1 MAFSTALSCF
11 NNSSRRSA
19 AVFLSDLSRFLLS
32 LLLLLPT
39 SVLFRCSDLIL
50 SAEVVFLTLDDKLL
64 SFDPPDAGSVASDD
78 DADILLEELSPSLPN
93 FSKTDLL
100 AGLVGLEDFK
110 VILICLG
117 GGSGGDLGSV
127 GGGADEGGGAGRLLG
142 DDEDVWWWWWW
153 CL

>member
-11 NNSSRRSA
+11 NSSSRRSA
-19 AVFLSDLSRFLLS
+19 ADFLSDLSRFLS
-32 LLLLLPT
+32 LLLLLPPLFAP

-50 SAEVVFLTLDDKLL
+50 SAEVAFLSFDDKLL
-64 SFDPPDAGSVASDD
+64 LSLDPLDAASDV
-78 DADILLEELSPSLPN
+78 AILLDECSPSLPS

-100 AGLVGLEDFK
+100 AGLVGLEDFR

-117 GGSGGDLGSV
+117 GGRGGDLGSA

-142 DDEDVWWWWWW
+142 DDVWW
-153 CL
+153 